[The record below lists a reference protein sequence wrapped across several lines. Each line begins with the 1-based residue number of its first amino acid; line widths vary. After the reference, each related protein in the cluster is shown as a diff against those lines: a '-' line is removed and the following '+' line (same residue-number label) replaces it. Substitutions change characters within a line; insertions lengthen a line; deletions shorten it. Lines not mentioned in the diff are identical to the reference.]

1 MQDSGHIPIWPGERI
16 ESTNARGRH
25 RYHAAFKAWI
35 VEQARQPGMSLAGL
49 AMRNQINANQLRRWV
64 VVLQRPGCA
73 EPSAVMLPITLAAAP
88 LPAATTTA
96 SPRACIELS
105 IADATMRV
113 HAGADTQTLRAVLDA
128 LRGGPR

>member
-1 MQDSGHIPIWPGERI
+1 MQDSGHIPTWPGERV

-25 RYHAAFKAWI
+25 RYQAAFKAWI

-49 AMRNQINANQLRRWV
+49 AMRNQINAKQLRRWV
-64 VVLQRPGCA
+64 VVLSRPRSA
-73 EPSAVMLPITLAAAP
+73 EPSPLMLPVTLAAAP
-88 LPAATTTA
+88 PPTAVAT

-105 IADATMRV
+105 IAEVTVWV
-113 HAGADTQTLRAVLDA
+113 HAGADTQTLRDVLEA